1 MSQDEVIKKIDQEG
15 KVNLKRQ
22 HKERE
27 REKEMRGRWIEY
39 LVYVECNAENL
50 GYNPHAILFIGRV
63 EKISKRES
71 FGDLQRL
78 PI

>member
-27 REKEMRGRWIEY
+27 REKEREKER
-39 LVYVECNAENL
+39 AERMVNK
-50 GYNPHAILFIGRV
+50 AFSICRM
-63 EKISKRES
+63 
-71 FGDLQRL
+71 
-78 PI
+78 